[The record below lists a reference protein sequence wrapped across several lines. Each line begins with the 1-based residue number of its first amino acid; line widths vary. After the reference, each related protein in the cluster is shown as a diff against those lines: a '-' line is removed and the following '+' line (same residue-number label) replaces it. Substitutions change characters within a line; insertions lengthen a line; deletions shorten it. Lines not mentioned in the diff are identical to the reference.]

1 MSVAA
6 GTPTLRLSTGP
17 LAGKVFEVTANLRI
31 GRHPFNEVSLGDP
44 GVSRYHCWIL
54 YRDGMLSVE
63 DLASANGTY
72 VNGERV
78 RARRTL
84 KAGDRIRI
92 GSTEILAGGAPAA
105 AAAAA

>member
-17 LAGKVFEVTANLRI
+17 LAGKVLEVTANFRI

-54 YRDGMLSVE
+54 YRDGSLSVE

-72 VNGERV
+72 VNGERI
-78 RARRTL
+78 RARREL
-84 KAGDRIRI
+84 KTGDKIRV
-92 GSTEILAGGAPAA
+92 GTTEIVFSEAA
-105 AAAAA
+105 

>member
-6 GTPTLRLSTGP
+6 GTPVLRIATGP
-17 LAGKVFEVTANLRI
+17 LAGKVFELQTTLRV
-31 GRHPFNEVSLGDP
+31 GRHPFNEMSLGDP

-54 YRDGMLSVE
+54 YRDGVPAVE
-63 DLASANGTY
+63 DLASVNGTF

-84 KAGDRIRI
+84 KPGDVVRV
-92 GSTEILAGGAPAA
+92 GSTEFRVADDAA
-105 AAAAA
+105 

>member
-17 LAGKVFEVTANLRI
+17 LAGKVLQVTANLRI

-54 YRDGMLSVE
+54 LREGSLCVE

-92 GSTEILAGGAPAA
+92 GSTEILAA
-105 AAAAA
+105 

>member
-1 MSVAA
+1 MTVAA

-17 LAGKVFEVTANLRI
+17 LAGKVFEISANLRI
-31 GRHPFNEVSLGDP
+31 GRHPFNELSLGDP

-72 VNGERV
+72 VNGERI

-92 GSTEILAGGAPAA
+92 GSTEILAGDSAVAA
-105 AAAAA
+105 AA

>member
-6 GTPTLRLSTGP
+6 GTPLLRLSTGP
-17 LAGKVFEVTANLRI
+17 LAGKVLQVTANIRI

-92 GSTEILAGGAPAA
+92 GSTEILAGAEAA
-105 AAAAA
+105 ASAA